1 MTTDDRRLMNAWLHW
16 DFPAGES
23 HTLELANEI
32 TIIGRGRDCEI
43 LLLDERISRQH
54 CEIYFDGEAHFV
66 SDLGSFNGTYL
77 NGKMLG
83 DSRPLKD
90 GDQLQI
96 GPVRLLFEL
105 AAAPEAD
112 PRSTLVVP
120 ESRLRAYL
128 EIPGGTRIEL
138 QKEINIIG
146 RNQGWDVCLPD
157 RAVSRPHAEIERRED
172 EFVLRDLGSANG
184 TLLNAARIK
193 APHALKDG
201 DALIFGA
208 ETIIFRL
215 EPV

>member
-1 MTTDDRRLMNAWLHW
+1 MTGARISWE
-16 DFPAGES
+16 FPAGES
-23 HTLELANEI
+23 HTLELANDI

-43 LLLDERISRQH
+43 ALLDERISRQH
-54 CEIYFDGEAHFV
+54 SEIYFDGEAHLV

-77 NGKMLG
+77 NGEMLG
-83 DSRPLKD
+83 DARPLED

-105 AAAPEAD
+105 AAASEVD

-120 ESRLRAYL
+120 ESNLKAYL
-128 EIPGGTRIEL
+128 EIPDGLRIEL
-138 QKEINIIG
+138 DKAKTVIG

-157 RAVSRPHAEIERRED
+157 RAVSRPHAEIERRGD

-184 TLLNAARIK
+184 TLLNATRLE
-193 APHALKDG
+193 APSTLKDG
-201 DALIFGA
+201 DELVFGA

-215 EPV
+215 EPA